1 MEFILYLCGAKL
13 VMFNNGLLKIKY
25 MLLEFTVENYR
36 SFYERKT
43 IVMEADKALKECAET
58 NLFECNKHT
67 LLRSLALYG
76 ANSSGKSNLVSAMH
90 AMAGCV
96 LLSVKLND
104 NEGLAY
110 DPFLLLED
118 NHRPTMFEIIFLK
131 GKYCYRYGFRY
142 NMERI
147 VDEWLFRKTTPRS
160 KEQIMFVRNEEGI
173 CVDENNFP
181 EGSGYEEKTNNNR
194 LFLSLCQQLGGEISR
209 QVISWFQSDFNV
221 ISGLN
226 NQQYRTYS
234 KLFFHKKGILSTD
247 ALKFFQKLRLGFRN
261 ILTHEEEP
269 NIPQDLPIELR
280 VLFQRETQGKKN
292 IELDSVHNVY
302 SDKGKII
309 STINF
314 SFEERE
320 SSGTNKLFDLS
331 GPIFDT
337 LYAGAVLVVDE
348 LDAKMH
354 PLISQYIIELFNN
367 SETNPKNAQ
376 LIFTTHDTHLLSQKI
391 LRRDQIWFTEK
402 DAKEQT
408 DLYSL
413 TDIVLPDGSKP
424 RNDANYEKNYI
435 AGRYGA
441 IPYILND

>member
-1 MEFILYLCGAKL
+1 MSLIVEI
-13 VMFNNGLLKIKY
+13 NIKH

-36 SFYERKT
+36 SFYNKKT
-43 IVMEADKALKECAET
+43 IVLEADKALKECSDT
-58 NLFECNKHT
+58 NLFNRDKYT
-67 LLRSLALYG
+67 LLRTIALYG
-76 ANSSGKSNLVSAMH
+76 ANSSGKSNFVSAMH
-90 AMAGCV
+90 AMARCV

-104 NEGLAY
+104 NEELEY
-110 DPFLLLED
+110 DPFLLLKD
-118 NHRPTMFEIIFLK
+118 NHRSTMFEVVFLK
-131 GKYCYRYGFRY
+131 GEYCYRYGFRY
-142 NMERI
+142 NQERI

-160 KEQIMFVRNEEGI
+160 KEQMMFVRNEDGI
-173 CVDENNFP
+173 CVEENNFP
-181 EGSGYEEKTNNNR
+181 EGTGYEVKTNDNR

-209 QVISWFQSDFNV
+209 QVISWFQSDLNV

-226 NQQYRTYS
+226 NQQYRIYS
-234 KLFFHKKGILSTD
+234 KLFFHKKEKPSAD
-247 ALKFFQKLRLGFRN
+247 ALNFFQKLRLGFNN
-261 ILTHEEEP
+261 IFTHEEEP
-269 NIPQDLPIELR
+269 NVPQDLPMELKA
-280 VLFQRETQGKKN
+280 LLQREIQGKKS
-292 IELDSVHNVY
+292 IELDSIHSVY
-302 SDKGKII
+302 SEKGKIV

-314 SFEERE
+314 SFEDRE

-331 GPIFDT
+331 GPIFET
-337 LYAGAVLVVDE
+337 LYSGTVLVVDE

-367 SETNPKNAQ
+367 PETNPNNAQ

-402 DAKEQT
+402 DSKEQT

-413 TDIVLPDGSKP
+413 MDIVLPDGTKP
-424 RNDANYEKNYI
+424 RNDANYEKNYM

>member
-1 MEFILYLCGAKL
+1 MI
-13 VMFNNGLLKIKY
+13 
-25 MLLEFTVENYR
+25 LEFTVENYR
-36 SFYERKT
+36 SFYGKKT
-43 IVMEADKALKECAET
+43 LVLEADKALKECSDM
-58 NLFECNKHT
+58 NLFEYNKHT

-90 AMAGCV
+90 IMARCV

-104 NEGLAY
+104 NEELEY
-110 DPFLLLED
+110 DPFLLLKGND
-118 NHRPTMFEIIFLK
+118 SPTMFEIVFLK
-131 GKYCYRYGFRY
+131 GDYYYRYGFRY
-142 NMERI
+142 NLERI

-160 KEQIMFVRNEEGI
+160 KAQMLFVRNEEGI
-173 CVDENNFP
+173 CVDEGNFP
-181 EGSGYEEKTNNNR
+181 EGVGYEEKTNDNR

-226 NQQYRTYS
+226 NQQYRSYS
-234 KLFFHKKGILSTD
+234 KLFFHKKEQYSVD
-247 ALKFFQKLRLGFRN
+247 ALEFFQKLRLGFN
-261 ILTHEEEP
+261 SILTHEEEP
-269 NIPQDLPIELR
+269 NIPSDLPTELR
-280 VLFQRETQGKKN
+280 VMFKKEMRGKKS

-302 SDKGKII
+302 SEKGKVIG
-309 STINF
+309 TINF
-314 SFEERE
+314 SFEDRE

-331 GPIFDT
+331 GPIFET
-337 LYAGAVLVVDE
+337 LYSGAVLVVDE

-367 SETNPKNAQ
+367 PETNPKNAQ

-408 DLYSL
+408 DIYSL
-413 TDIVLPDGSKP
+413 MDIVLPDGTKP
-424 RNDANYEKNYI
+424 RNDANYERNYI

>member
-1 MEFILYLCGAKL
+1 
-13 VMFNNGLLKIKY
+13 

-36 SFYERKT
+36 SFYNKKT
-43 IVMEADKALKECAET
+43 LVLEADRALKEYSDT
-58 NLFECNKHT
+58 NLFDFNKYT

-90 AMAGCV
+90 AMARCV

-104 NEGLAY
+104 NEELEY
-110 DPFLLLED
+110 DPFLLLKD
-118 NHRPTMFEIIFLK
+118 NHSPTMFEVVFLK
-131 GKYCYRYGFRY
+131 GEYCYRYGFRH
-142 NMERI
+142 NQERI

-160 KEQIMFVRNEEGI
+160 KELMMYVRNEEGI
-173 CVDENNFP
+173 CVEENNFP
-181 EGSGYEEKTNNNR
+181 EGAGYEEKTNDNR

-226 NQQYRTYS
+226 NQQYRAYS
-234 KLFFHKKGILSTD
+234 KLFFHKRENSSTD
-247 ALKFFQKLRLGFRN
+247 ALEFFKKLRLGFHN
-261 ILTHEEEP
+261 ILTHEEDP
-269 NIPQDLPIELR
+269 NIPQDLPLELKA
-280 VLFQRETQGKKN
+280 LFQREAQGKKS
-292 IELDSVHNVY
+292 IELDSVHSVY
-302 SDKGKII
+302 STSGKVVG
-309 STINF
+309 SINF
-314 SFEERE
+314 SFEDRE

-331 GPIFDT
+331 GPIFET
-337 LYAGAVLVVDE
+337 LYSGAVLVVDE

-354 PLISQYIIELFNN
+354 PLISQYIIELFH
-367 SETNPKNAQ
+367 SPVTNPKNAQ

-402 DAKEQT
+402 DSKEQT

-413 TDIVLPDGSKP
+413 MDIVLPDGTKP
-424 RNDANYEKNYI
+424 RSDANYEKNYI